1 MKYVDVLDN
10 KIVLNDDN
18 NQKVEIA
25 LEKITSL
32 SSSVVVKYKR
42 TKNLINILLF
52 LGVLIT
58 ILNFTSNM
66 IERVVPDSEIN
77 TISYDQAYQR
87 YNAQP
92 GGYGTSIY
100 NVHIGVDGNYYY
112 SKNFILFFFIEL
124 IFVTILVTGVF
135 FLIQEIKPV
144 KKCFEN
150 NNHNIS
156 VYVKDFGSK
165 TFDVGDF
172 ESTKNIFETIKLKY
186 EKIKLG

>member
-32 SSSVVVKYKR
+32 SSSVGVKYKT

-52 LGVLIT
+52 LGGFVT

-77 TISYDQAYQR
+77 TIYYQQGYQR
-87 YNAQP
+87 YQAQP
-92 GGYGTSIY
+92 GGDGTSIY
-100 NVHIGVDGNYYY
+100 NVHIGNDGKYYY
-112 SKNFILFFFIEL
+112 SKSFGVFLFAELLFGGILF
-124 IFVTILVTGVF
+124 GSVF
-135 FLIQEIKPV
+135 YLIQEIKPV

-156 VYVKDFGSK
+156 VYVKDFGNK